1 MCFPFYPFKGHPAGP
16 GNDRAAGSPPVL
28 PVASPGASLEAGARK
43 TSPWLVCPG
52 GVRAGSPP
60 PSGDRVLFPFPG
72 PVKTVARKMLKRRE
86 SRPGG
91 HEAKELSHG
100 AGRFRPAA
108 WARGVQG

>member
-16 GNDRAAGSPPVL
+16 GNDLAAGSPPVL
-28 PVASPGASLEAGARK
+28 PVASPGTSLEAGARR

-72 PVKTVARKMLKRRE
+72 PVKTVARKMLKRR
-86 SRPGG
+86 P
-91 HEAKELSHG
+91 
-100 AGRFRPAA
+100 FPPPA
-108 WARGVQG
+108 REE